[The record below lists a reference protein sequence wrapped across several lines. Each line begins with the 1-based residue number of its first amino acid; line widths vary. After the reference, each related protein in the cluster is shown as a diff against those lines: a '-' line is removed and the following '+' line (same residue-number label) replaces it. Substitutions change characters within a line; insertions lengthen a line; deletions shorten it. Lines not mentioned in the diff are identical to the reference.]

1 MRRPVALLI
10 WLHPRFEMITVFIQ
24 KQRIGWLTAAAL
36 TLSIATAQAGDWPK
50 WRGPSADAYVAK
62 GDALP
67 SSLGDTPDVVWKTK
81 TGPGHSAVVIQG
93 NLLAISEEQ
102 GDTEVLRMLDK
113 RTGEELWKTAY
124 GQTYP
129 DDGFGAGP
137 RCAPLFDGDLIYVQT
152 CRGELS
158 CLRVKDGSKVWGTDY
173 QKNFKV
179 KWIVNKAQNE
189 GAASRRGYSGTPIV
203 DGDQLICQV
212 GSAFGAGV
220 VCFEKRTGKVIWK
233 SQNDLASYASPILT
247 KLGGRKQFV
256 TLATERLLGIDP
268 TNGKLLWSESVPT
281 RAFRNVVTPVAVG
294 NSVVAASHSE
304 GMIAMAGKGSA
315 GNAVRKWKDAKLKI
329 NLATPVV
336 VGGNLY
342 GFAEKDRFISVNA
355 DTGKLNWEER
365 GFGSFY
371 ASTLTDGKRLLVLGQ
386 LGELVLLNPNPD
398 EYEELGRMQV
408 CGKSWSFPAYSDG
421 QLFVRDQK
429 NLQCIRLAK

>member
-1 MRRPVALLI
+1 M
-10 WLHPRFEMITVFIQ
+10 
-24 KQRIGWLTAAAL
+24 
-36 TLSIATAQAGDWPK
+36 
-50 WRGPSADAYVAK
+50 
-62 GDALP
+62 
-67 SSLGDTPDVVWKTK
+67 
-81 TGPGHSAVVIQG
+81 
-93 NLLAISEEQ
+93 
-102 GDTEVLRMLDK
+102 
-113 RTGEELWKTAY
+113 
-124 GQTYP
+124 
-129 DDGFGAGP
+129 
-137 RCAPLFDGDLIYVQT
+137 
-152 CRGELS
+152 
-158 CLRVKDGSKVWGTDY
+158 
-173 QKNFKV
+173 
-179 KWIVNKAQNE
+179 
-189 GAASRRGYSGTPIV
+189 
-203 DGDQLICQV
+203 
-212 GSAFGAGV
+212 

-371 ASTLTDGKRLLVLGQ
+371 ASTLTDGKRMLVLGQ
-386 LGELVLLNPNPD
+386 MGELVLLSIDPSPIPLHEKNEGINTLLPT
-398 EYEELGRMQV
+398 EVQF
-408 CGKSWSFPAYSDG
+408 FPALLMSILVVLYPIFLTSLIALD
-421 QLFVRDQK
+421 
-429 NLQCIRLAK
+429 NLLGLEDTASK